1 MRNPIT
7 LVLAVLVLCVA
18 GFGQKL
24 VKPTLLSEP
33 PTVEQQATIAEG
45 IKLHDARRYDEAIA
59 KYRSVL
65 AENPAC
71 TNAMYE
77 LCMTLYAKGEKESA
91 MELANRGSKYISDE
105 LPLFYGTMANIL
117 DDYGKP
123 QEAIN
128 IYLEGLKLLAGDP
141 RFARYRS
148 SLDYNLGVTYFKL
161 KKYKETR
168 EALKLAV
175 DNDYMYPSPHYLL
188 AAVYSGTNY
197 RIPAL
202 LAASRFV
209 SVEYKTQRSANAA
222 AIIVDVLKPPQS
234 DPNTGKITI
243 NLDFGSPKDEGDFDS
258 INLILPMMMVGKSDK
273 DKYKTSKEL
282 FVDAIDTVFGL
293 VSEDKKLSSSFVG
306 KKYIPF
312 VRELKARGYI
322 EPFAYMVLYLNGDST
337 TKPWLAANDAKLS
350 EFLKWAAEY
359 HPVK

>member
-1 MRNPIT
+1 MRKPIT
-7 LVLAVLVLCVA
+7 IVFVILILCVSA
-18 GFGQKL
+18 FGQKL
-24 VKPTLLSEP
+24 VKPTLIPQL
-33 PTVEQQATIAEG
+33 PTVEQQAKIAEG
-45 IKLHDARRYDEAIA
+45 IKLHDAKRYDEALE
-59 KYRSVL
+59 KYKSVL
-65 AENPAC
+65 TENPEC

-77 LCMTLYAKGEKESA
+77 MCMTLYAKGEKEKS

-148 SLDYNLGVTYFKL
+148 SLNYNLGVTYFKL
-161 KKYKETR
+161 KKFKEAR
-168 EALKLAV
+168 EVLKSAV
-175 DNDYMYPSPHYLL
+175 DDDYMYTSPHYLL

-209 SVEYKTQRSANAA
+209 TVEYKTQRSGNAA
-222 AIIVDVLKPPQS
+222 SIIVEVLKPPQT
-234 DPNTGKITI
+234 DPATGNI
-243 NLDFGSPKDEGDFDS
+243 NIILDANSPKDEGDFDG
-258 INLILPMMMVGKSDK
+258 INFILPMMMVGKGDK
-273 DKYKTSKEL
+273 DKNKTTKEL

-293 VSEDKKLSSSFVG
+293 VSSDKKLSSTFVG

-322 EPFAYMVLYLNGDST
+322 EPFAYMVMYLNGDRT

-350 EFLKWAAEY
+350 EFLKWAEAYE
-359 HPVK
+359 PVK